1 MTEFCIGTFRTD
13 LWNADARRALRD
25 AGITQLS
32 LSEDAFMAPERT
44 RDDAARLRDLLEAD
58 GLRAATSHPPFGS
71 FNEPF
76 SVLRQDPR
84 GLAEEL
90 DWMREFILRCGLLN
104 IRAIPLH
111 TGGAMLPDARDWETE
126 CARAYV
132 RALLP
137 AAERAGVVIA
147 IENTNHATPIGFYPG
162 IEGSVPLNKN
172 IWKFDDTERILD
184 FVHGF
189 RSPYVR
195 VCYDTGHSHLLGKM
209 LPDLDRFFD
218 DIALFHL
225 HDNDGAGN
233 DAHLQPGYGNT
244 PWRAFFEKIRAIQGE
259 PPLFI
264 EAAPYFGDLRRM
276 LEELNAIAEG
286 RVIVKSGGFL
296 KKDEETGRITLLPKE
311 GIPC

>member
-13 LWNADARRALRD
+13 LWDAKARRTLRE
-25 AGITQLS
+25 AGVTQLS
-32 LSEDAFMAPERT
+32 LSADDFMAPGRT
-44 RDDAARLRDLLEAD
+44 REDAVRLRGLLEAD
-58 GLRAATSHPPFGS
+58 GLRAVTSHPPFGS

-76 SVLRQDPR
+76 SVLRQDPK

-90 DWMREFILRCGLLN
+90 DWMREFILRCGLLG

-126 CARAYV
+126 CACAYV

-137 AAERAGVVIA
+137 DAERANVVIA
-147 IENTNHATPIGFYPG
+147 IENTNHATPVGFYPG
-162 IEGSVPLNKN
+162 IEQAVPLNKN
-172 IWKFDDTERILD
+172 IWKFDDTGRILD
-184 FVHGF
+184 FVHSF
-189 RSPYVR
+189 RSPFVR
-195 VCYDTGHSHLLGKM
+195 VCYDTGHSHLLGRM
-209 LPDLDRFFD
+209 LADLDRFLD

-233 DAHLQPGYGNT
+233 DAHLQPGYGNA
-244 PWRAFFEKIRAIQGE
+244 PWRDFFEKTRAISGE

-276 LEELNAIAEG
+276 MEELNAIAEN
-286 RVIVKSGGFL
+286 RVIVKPGGFL
-296 KKDEETGRITLLPKE
+296 KKDEDTGRIVLLTKE
-311 GIPC
+311 GMTC

>member
-13 LWNADARRALRD
+13 LWDAKARRALRA
-25 AGITQLS
+25 AGVTQLS
-32 LSEDAFMAPERT
+32 LSANDFMAQGRTREDAV
-44 RDDAARLRDLLEAD
+44 RLRGLLEDD

-76 SVLRQDPR
+76 SVLRQEPK

-90 DWMREFILRCGLLN
+90 DWMREFILRCGLLG
-104 IRAIPLH
+104 ISAIPLH
-111 TGGAMLPDARDWETE
+111 TGGAMLPHARDWETE

-137 AAERAGVVIA
+137 TAERAGVVIA

-162 IEGSVPLNKN
+162 IEESVPLNKN
-172 IWKFDDTERILD
+172 IWEFDDTERILD

-195 VCYDTGHSHLLGKM
+195 ICYDTGHSHLLGKM

-225 HDNDGAGN
+225 HDNEGAGN
-233 DAHLQPGYGNT
+233 DAHLQPGYGNA
-244 PWRAFFEKIRAIQGE
+244 PWREFFEKLRSIQGE

-264 EAAPYFGDLRRM
+264 ESAPYFGDLGLM
-276 LEELNAIAEG
+276 LEELNAIAEN
-286 RVIVKSGGFL
+286 RVVVKPGGFL
-296 KKDEETGRITLLPKE
+296 KKDEDTGRIVLKE
-311 GIPC
+311 KEERLC